1 MAIILGTVNLDSWNN
16 YQLAYDLLG
25 QNIAGN
31 TSTVRLYG
39 VLNVNGNGVS
49 WSRGTASVHT
59 ESQGVGTYYGK
70 GSHILIQRDFTF
82 SHDNQGNFSSYIGA
96 GLSTTYKSVST
107 GGTLTLPNI
116 PRKAYITS
124 AINFTD
130 EDNPKITFSNPGGF
144 TLNVWLEPN
153 PSGEHICIRNN
164 ISNAGSYTWNLTADE
179 RKILRQ
185 KCKGN
190 SCVVRIGLYTIIGS
204 TTYSHYVDRT
214 MTVKNGSPI
223 FTNFEFEDINPKT
236 LELTG
241 NNQMAINGYSSLK
254 ITIPVEN
261 KAEAV
266 KEASISKYR
275 ANIGENN
282 STDISFSATKD
293 VFGQLSNINS
303 SIINVYA
310 IDSRNNSTLVSKT
323 ISNFINYNPII
334 KDSISVSRNNSG
346 VGEIVTLSYN
356 GKFDNVDFGEVQN
369 AIKNVSYTI
378 RRTDSNEVIAGVTD
392 ITPTIDK
399 DKYSFN
405 GIIFGDKEDGGF
417 DIGSSYIIKVI
428 IEDELSKET
437 FVANLSAGI
446 PNIALAKGGVGI
458 MGKYDA
464 SAGGLLQVAG
474 IPLEQIIKNVI
485 EEMNT

>member
-1 MAIILGTVNLDSWNN
+1 MATILGTINLDSWNN

-39 VLNVNGNGVS
+39 ILNVNGNGVS
-49 WSRGTASVHT
+49 WTRGTANVHT
-59 ESQGVGTYYGK
+59 ESQSVGTYYGK
-70 GSHILIQRDFTF
+70 GTHILIQRDFTF
-82 SHDNQGNFSSYIGA
+82 SHDNQGNFNSYIGA
-96 GLSTTYKSVST
+96 SLSTTYKSVST
-107 GGTLTLPNI
+107 GGNLVLPSI
-116 PRKAYITS
+116 PRRANITS

-153 PSGEHICIRNN
+153 PSGQHICVRNN
-164 ISNAGSYTWNLTADE
+164 ISNTGSYTWNLTDDE

-190 SCVVRIGLYTIIGS
+190 SCVVRIGLYTIIGN

-214 MTVKNGSPI
+214 MTIKNGSPI
-223 FTNFEFEDINPKT
+223 FNNFEFEDINPKT
-236 LELTG
+236 LQLTG
-241 NNQMAINGYSSLK
+241 NKYSAVNGYSSLK

-266 KEASISKYR
+266 KEATISKYR
-275 ANIGENN
+275 ATTGENN
-282 STDISFSATKD
+282 SIDISFSDTQD
-293 VFGQLSNINS
+293 VYGQLSNVNS

-310 IDSRNNSTLVSKT
+310 IDSRNNSSLASKA
-323 ISNFINYNPII
+323 INNFINYTSII
-334 KDSISVSRNNSG
+334 KDSINVSRNNNG

-369 AIKNVSYTI
+369 TIKSISYTLQ
-378 RRTDSNEVIAGVTD
+378 RTDSNEVIVGTTN
-392 ITPTIDK
+392 ITPSIDK
-399 DKYSFN
+399 NKYSFT

-417 DIGSSYIIKVI
+417 DIGSSYIIKVT

-437 FVANLSAGI
+437 FIANLSAGI
-446 PNIALAKGGVGI
+446 PNIAIAKGGVGI
-458 MGKYDA
+458 MGKYDTNV
-464 SAGGLLQVAG
+464 GGLLQVAG
-474 IPLEQIIKNVI
+474 IPLEEIIKNVI